1 MHKPFENLV
10 VIDLSRY
17 LLGAYASLYF
27 ADLGAR
33 VIKVEDTKTGD
44 LVRGEEPKLDGES
57 YYHYALNR
65 NKESISLNLKDP
77 EVLGRFYDLV
87 KKADVLIENY
97 RPGVTKRLGI
107 DFETLHDINPDLVYV
122 SFSAYGQDDPRSLD
136 ALHDINIV
144 AKTGYYDL
152 TQGAVALLQ
161 PADLSAAMVGIQGAL
176 TGLLIRDENGGSHID
191 VSMYDSTVWW
201 NAMLDSRWFFYGKNL
216 ISNMREYPSVGYNI
230 YRTKDGRMISF
241 GLYEHNFWNDFCDD
255 IDRPDLYNMLKD
267 TPEENPIAY
276 QAVVDFAASMTYA
289 EWETWLED
297 KPYAIAPCLTK
308 TEVIE
313 LAMKTDPHM
322 INYVDFPRFGT
333 ALQTNTPHVIG
344 KMRAHLED
352 AREPAELGASTRSV
366 LSWLG
371 SSDESIEAMLERGAI
386 KCTPETDEIQPAIAI
401 AC

>member
-44 LVRGEEPKLDGES
+44 LARGEEPKLDGES

-308 TEVIE
+308 TEAIE

-371 SSDESIEAMLERGAI
+371 SSDESIDAMLERGAI

>member
-1 MHKPFENLV
+1 MHKPFEDLV

-33 VIKVEDTKTGD
+33 VIKVEDTRTGD

-308 TEVIE
+308 TEAIE

-344 KMRAHLED
+344 RMRAHLED

-371 SSDESIEAMLERGAI
+371 SSDESIDAMLERGAI

>member
-10 VIDLSRY
+10 VVDLSRY

-33 VIKVEDTKTGD
+33 VIKVEDTRTGD

-77 EVLGRFYDLV
+77 EVLRRFYDLI

-176 TGLLIRDENGGSHID
+176 TGLLIRGENGGSHID

-216 ISNMREYPSVGYNI
+216 TSNMREYPSVGYNI

-255 IDRPDLYNMLKD
+255 IARPDLYNMLKD
-267 TPEENPIAY
+267 TPEQNPIAY
-276 QAVVDFAASMTYA
+276 QAIVDFAASMTYA

-308 TEVIE
+308 TEAIE
-313 LAMKTDPHM
+313 LAMQTDPHM

-344 KMRAHLED
+344 EMRAHLED

-371 SSDESIEAMLERGAI
+371 SSDESIDAMLERGAI
-386 KCTPETDEIQPAIAI
+386 KCTPEAGEIQPAIAI

>member
-10 VIDLSRY
+10 IIDLSRY

-308 TEVIE
+308 TEAIE

-371 SSDESIEAMLERGAI
+371 SSDESIDAMLERGAI

>member
-10 VIDLSRY
+10 VVDLSRY

-33 VIKVEDTKTGD
+33 VIKVEDTRTGD

-77 EVLGRFYDLV
+77 EVLGRFYDLI

-176 TGLLIRDENGGSHID
+176 TGLLIRGENGGSHID

-216 ISNMREYPSVGYNI
+216 TSNMREYPSVGYNI

-267 TPEENPIAY
+267 TPEQNPIAY
-276 QAVVDFAASMTYA
+276 QAIVDFAASMTYA

-308 TEVIE
+308 TEAIE
-313 LAMKTDPHM
+313 LAMQTDPHM

-344 KMRAHLED
+344 EMRAHLED

-371 SSDESIEAMLERGAI
+371 SSDESIDAMLERGAI
-386 KCTPETDEIQPAIAI
+386 KCTPEVDEIQPAIAI